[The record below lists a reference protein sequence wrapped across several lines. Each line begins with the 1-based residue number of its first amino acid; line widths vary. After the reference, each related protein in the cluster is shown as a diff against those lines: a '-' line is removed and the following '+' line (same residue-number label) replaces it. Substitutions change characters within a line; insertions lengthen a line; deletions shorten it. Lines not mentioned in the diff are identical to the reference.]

1 MGLTLKSYDS
11 QAAETPHIS
20 LWEPLPKG
28 FFIFGLFLSIR
39 HIKLGWKGVM
49 NVQALKRYVI

>member
-11 QAAETPHIS
+11 QAAETPYIS

-28 FFIFGLFLSIR
+28 FFVLRLFLSIH
-39 HIKLGWKGVM
+39 HIKLRWKGVM
-49 NVQALKRYVI
+49 NVQALNR